1 MGVWRMGGFRRSG
14 RLKCKGPVIEENTI
28 EDAINVEEYL
38 SEDENISQD
47 EGIQNIIGTQVDNKD
62 VGPST
67 SGSKNVKSEKKGKT
81 AKKQKIEDT
90 IGVDIID
97 VDIVKDE
104 EMLTNWEEQ
113 FGTKK
118 VTPND
123 MKHMIRKSR
132 DADMNFKLN
141 FIVLFTSYIWRC
153 LKKCKE
159 GWKRTETNSF
169 FLGPITLLAMLYV
182 DGTAVIKTGTW
193 EKAELAGNRYVEE
206 GFMWKLNS
214 YIECIKSERN
224 GFVMTLAAAKMLYPG
239 NALLADL
246 EDRYIQSLRYQCEDN
261 ERTTSVHTDNQK
273 QTSQSHEPS
282 LEDVDNF
289 DTPMYRMGQQT
300 QLVVFETADKLY
312 KDFEHRKM
320 INNFEIPS
328 FSLGLTQEAEMETGL
343 NAAEYEMGPET
354 QEEVMKST
362 EIAEQEMMGSG
373 FKLYEQEM
381 MGSADMEDNR
391 GNAGQG
397 PLNAVPLNYVSPV
410 KEMMRRGKRV
420 LTETERMK
428 SPFYIRVVNA
438 DKDENNIEKKLSVY
452 LFSKMAG
459 NVSDVLFETKYGQKS
474 SRGQIE
480 SLGPQEPVDNN
491 DKKVMGDNDQTAKR
505 FMVYV
510 ENAHSTYGGLTKLDK
525 ADIVFIPVSNNENK
539 FLLCFNMK
547 NPAVSVIDSKKQV
560 EKVATRKKKVQDMDD
575 MRVASILHKHFGQYL
590 SVLNHGKAAAI
601 SESQLVRGTFD
612 WQTDKRVKDS
622 GIFVMRHME
631 TYMGNEL
638 GKWKCGLDVKGKKQ
652 NTQLGRLRNK
662 YAANL
667 LLSDCNIYKSKIHE
681 EMDKMKSE
689 VFNVKCI
696 KVPQRGK

>member
-1 MGVWRMGGFRRSG
+1 
-14 RLKCKGPVIEENTI
+14 
-28 EDAINVEEYL
+28 
-38 SEDENISQD
+38 
-47 EGIQNIIGTQVDNKD
+47 
-62 VGPST
+62 
-67 SGSKNVKSEKKGKT
+67 
-81 AKKQKIEDT
+81 
-90 IGVDIID
+90 
-97 VDIVKDE
+97 
-104 EMLTNWEEQ
+104 
-113 FGTKK
+113 
-118 VTPND
+118 
-123 MKHMIRKSR
+123 
-132 DADMNFKLN
+132 
-141 FIVLFTSYIWRC
+141 
-153 LKKCKE
+153 
-159 GWKRTETNSF
+159 
-169 FLGPITLLAMLYV
+169 
-182 DGTAVIKTGTW
+182 
-193 EKAELAGNRYVEE
+193 
-206 GFMWKLNS
+206 MWKLNS

-246 EDRYIQSLRYQCEDN
+246 EDRYIQSL
-261 ERTTSVHTDNQK
+261 
-273 QTSQSHEPS
+273 S
-282 LEDVDNF
+282 LEDVGQISTRNV
-289 DTPMYRMGQQT
+289 TVVQQT

-354 QEEVMKST
+354 QEEVIKST
-362 EIAEQEMMGSG
+362 EIA
-373 FKLYEQEM
+373 EQEM

-397 PLNAVPLNYVSPV
+397 PLDAVPLSYVSPV

-438 DKDENNIEKKLSVY
+438 DKDENSIEKKLSVY

-480 SLGPQEPVDNN
+480 SLGPLFLPVFEV

-622 GIFVMRHME
+622 GIFVMRHMD
-631 TYMGNEL
+631 TYMSNEL
-638 GKWKCGLDVKGKKQ
+638 GKWKCGLDVKG
-652 NTQLGRLRNK
+652 N
-662 YAANL
+662 
-667 LLSDCNIYKSKIHE
+667 D
-681 EMDKMKSE
+681 MMKSE

-696 KVPQRGK
+696 KVPQHGK